1 MANHPQA
8 KKRNR
13 QRLKI
18 TTRNRHFRTGFR
30 THMKRVLMAIE
41 ASKKNEAQEAL
52 KTAIR
57 NLDRAIHIRNY
68 NRDRKIDSTGEWYYE
83 YPEKSD
89 GSKLNMKIF
98 DAVLDSY
105 YDKRGW
111 DKATGRP
118 TRKKLEELGLKD
130 VADELEKSGKLPT

>member
-18 TTRNRHFRTGFR
+18 TVRNRHFRTGFR
-30 THMKRVLMAIE
+30 THMKRVLEAIE

-57 NLDRAIHIRNY
+57 HL
-68 NRDRKIDSTGEWYYE
+68 
-83 YPEKSD
+83 
-89 GSKLNMKIF
+89 
-98 DAVLDSY
+98 
-105 YDKRGW
+105 
-111 DKATGRP
+111 DKAVTKGILKRA
-118 TRKKLEELGLKD
+118 TASRTISRLTIAVNKLG
-130 VADELEKSGKLPT
+130 

>member
-8 KKRNR
+8 KKMNR

-57 NLDRAIHIRNY
+57 NLDRAVTKGILKRATASRTISRLTIAVN
-68 NRDRKIDSTGEWYYE
+68 
-83 YPEKSD
+83 
-89 GSKLNMKIF
+89 KL
-98 DAVLDSY
+98 S
-105 YDKRGW
+105 
-111 DKATGRP
+111 
-118 TRKKLEELGLKD
+118 
-130 VADELEKSGKLPT
+130 